1 MNFRLIPDLFE
12 KTRKGEKMSELDYL
26 QKEKNRRNNI
36 IVGILSVIL
45 VVVIVL
51 FFIQRKEHR
60 SALTGLKAE
69 KDSIQSELAQIA
81 TSYDSLRTE
90 NDTING
96 QLFMAQ
102 EKVRDLM
109 LEIEQ
114 TKRVSVQKIN
124 EYQKQ
129 VNTMRVIMR
138 YFVTQLDSLNRRNQQ
153 LLEENTQV
161 KEQYKQAEIKNE
173 QLSQEKDKL
182 EKNLQRAAQLEVREL
197 IAEGM
202 NSRNK
207 ETKFANRTDKIRI
220 SFVLNSNIT
229 AKRGPKNIYV
239 RIMRPDQL
247 LLSKSPGDLFQF
259 EDLKI
264 QYSAMREVNYEGME
278 LPVAIYWDNAGES
291 PLMIGTYTIDLF
303 ADGNNIGTTSIE
315 FK

>member
-1 MNFRLIPDLFE
+1 
-12 KTRKGEKMSELDYL
+12 MSELDYL

-129 VNTMRVIMR
+129 VNTMRGIMR
-138 YFVTQLDSLNRRNQQ
+138 DFVTQIDSLNRRNQQ
-153 LLEENTQV
+153 LLE
-161 KEQYKQAEIKNE
+161 
-173 QLSQEKDKL
+173 
-182 EKNLQRAAQLEVREL
+182 
-197 IAEGM
+197 
-202 NSRNK
+202 
-207 ETKFANRTDKIRI
+207 
-220 SFVLNSNIT
+220 
-229 AKRGPKNIYV
+229 
-239 RIMRPDQL
+239 
-247 LLSKSPGDLFQF
+247 
-259 EDLKI
+259 
-264 QYSAMREVNYEGME
+264 
-278 LPVAIYWDNAGES
+278 
-291 PLMIGTYTIDLF
+291 
-303 ADGNNIGTTSIE
+303 
-315 FK
+315 

>member
-1 MNFRLIPDLFE
+1 
-12 KTRKGEKMSELDYL
+12 MSELDYL

-51 FFIQRKEHR
+51 FFIQRNEHK

-69 KDSIQSELAQIA
+69 KDSIQYELAQIA

-129 VNTMRVIMR
+129 VNTMRGIMR
-138 YFVTQLDSLNRRNQQ
+138 DFVTQIDSLNRRNQQ

-173 QLSQEKDKL
+173 QLSQEKQKL
-182 EKNLQRAAQLEVREL
+182 EKNLQRAAQLEVRDL
-197 IAEGM
+197 VAEGM

-264 QYSAMREVNYEGME
+264 QYSAVREVNYEGMD

>member
-1 MNFRLIPDLFE
+1 
-12 KTRKGEKMSELDYL
+12 MSELDYL

-45 VVVIVL
+45 LVVIVL
-51 FFIQRKEHR
+51 FVIQRNEHK

-129 VNTMRVIMR
+129 VNTMRGIMR
-138 YFVTQLDSLNRRNQQ
+138 DFVTQIDSLNRRNQQ

-161 KEQYKQAEIKNE
+161 KEQFKQAEMKNE

-182 EKNLQRAAQLEVREL
+182 EKNLQRAAQLEVRDL

-264 QYSAMREVNYEGME
+264 QYSAMREVNYEGMD

>member
-1 MNFRLIPDLFE
+1 
-12 KTRKGEKMSELDYL
+12 MSELDYL

-51 FFIQRKEHR
+51 FFIQRNEHK

-69 KDSIQSELAQIA
+69 KDSIQYELAQIA

-129 VNTMRVIMR
+129 VGSMRKIMQDF
-138 YFVTQLDSLNRRNQQ
+138 YVQVDSLNRRNKQ

-173 QLSQEKDKL
+173 QLSQEKEKL
-182 EKNLQRAAQLEVREL
+182 EKNLQRAAQLEVRDL
-197 IAEGM
+197 VAEGM

-264 QYSAMREVNYEGME
+264 QYSAMREVNYEGMD

>member
-1 MNFRLIPDLFE
+1 
-12 KTRKGEKMSELDYL
+12 MSEFDYL

-36 IVGILSVIL
+36 IVVILSVIL

-51 FFIQRKEHR
+51 FFVQRSEHK

-129 VNTMRVIMR
+129 VNTMRGIMR
-138 YFVTQLDSLNRRNQQ
+138 DFVTQIDSLNRRNQQ

-173 QLSQEKDKL
+173 QLSQEKEKL
-182 EKNLQRAAQLEVREL
+182 EKNLQRAAQLEVRDL

-264 QYSAMREVNYEGME
+264 QYSAMREVNYEGMD

>member
-1 MNFRLIPDLFE
+1 
-12 KTRKGEKMSELDYL
+12 MSEFDYL

-36 IVGILSVIL
+36 IVVILSVIL

-51 FFIQRKEHR
+51 FFVQRSEHK

-69 KDSIQSELAQIA
+69 KDFIQSELAQIA

-129 VNTMRVIMR
+129 VNTMRGIMR
-138 YFVTQLDSLNRRNQQ
+138 DFVTQIDSLNRRNQQ

-182 EKNLQRAAQLEVREL
+182 EKNLQRAAQLEVRDL

-264 QYSAMREVNYEGME
+264 QYSAMREVNYEGMD

-291 PLMIGTYTIDLF
+291 PLMIGTYSIDLF

>member
-1 MNFRLIPDLFE
+1 
-12 KTRKGEKMSELDYL
+12 MSELDYL

-129 VNTMRVIMR
+129 VNTMRGIMR
-138 YFVTQLDSLNRRNQQ
+138 DFVTQIDSLNRRNQQ

-264 QYSAMREVNYEGME
+264 QYSAVREVNYEGMD